1 MATPI
6 ELEVFNKLFASVA
19 EEMGIVLRRSAF
31 SANIKERRDFSCAL
45 FDRQGLLLAQA
56 AHIPVHLGAMPLAMA
71 AAHSGRKW
79 SPGDVVILNDP
90 YKGGTHLP
98 DITLIA
104 PVYCGEPHPLFFVA
118 ARAHHA
124 DVGGIEPGSMPVA
137 TDIRQEGVIIP
148 PTRLVRAGS
157 THHSFLEDFLRQCRS
172 ATERQGDLDAQLAAL
187 RRGSLRLEEL
197 VARHGRERLEEMGA
211 ELLAYSQRAMRRC
224 ISRIPDGIYQWQ
236 DLLDDDGCETEDIA
250 IHLRLTIRD
259 DQVEADFT
267 QSSAQVK
274 GGVNAVRAVT
284 RSALVYVFLCLL
296 DQSYPI
302 NHGCF
307 EPLTLHTRPGTI
319 CDAKFPAPV
328 AAGNVET
335 SQRLVDVL
343 LGALAQAL
351 PGEIPA
357 ASCGSMNNVAIGNP
371 PDSEGLEFTYY
382 ETIGGG
388 MGARRDMDGL
398 DGVHTHMTNTLN
410 TPVEAIEHSYPLLI
424 ETYRL
429 IPGSGGRGRY
439 RGGRGIRRDYR
450 FLAPAR
456 VSLLSERRRHPPPG
470 TRGGEPGRAGENIL
484 FRKKKPQRLP
494 GKVNLEVLVGDLLS
508 IRTPGGGGFGRK
520 KKLPAKRKI

>member
-1 MATPI
+1 MTTPI
-6 ELEVFNKLFASVA
+6 DLEVFNKLFASVA

-45 FDRQGLLLAQA
+45 FDRRGLLLAQA

-71 AAHSGRKW
+71 AVHAARQW
-79 SPGDVVILNDP
+79 RPGDVVILNDP

-104 PVYCGEPHPLFFVA
+104 PVYGGAPQPHFFVA

-148 PTRLVRAGS
+148 PTLLVRGGV
-157 THHSFLEDFLRQCRS
+157 TNQNFLKSFLSLCRT
-172 ATERQGDLDAQLAAL
+172 AEEREGDLAAQLAAL
-187 RRGSLRLEEL
+187 KRGSLRLEEL
-197 VARHGRERLEEMGA
+197 VARHGHSRLDRMGK
-211 ELLAYSQRAMRRC
+211 ELMAYSKRAMRQC
-224 ISRIPDGIYQWQ
+224 ISRIPNGVYEWHDF
-236 DLLDDDGCETEDIA
+236 LDDDGCGAENIA
-250 IHLRLTIRD
+250 IYLRLAVRD
-259 DQVEADFT
+259 REVEADFSR
-267 QSSAQVK
+267 SSPQVK

-284 RSALVYVFLCLL
+284 QSALVYVFLCLL
-296 DQSYPI
+296 DQVYPI

-307 EPLTLHTRPGTI
+307 QPLILRTRPGTI

-351 PGEIPA
+351 PEEIPA
-357 ASCGSMNNVAIGNP
+357 ASCGSMNNVAIGSP
-371 PDSEGLEFTYY
+371 PASDGPMFAYY
-382 ETIGGG
+382 ETIAGG
-388 MGARRDMDGL
+388 MGARPNLDGL

-410 TPVEAIEHSYPLLI
+410 TPVEALEHSYPLRI

-429 IPGSGGRGRY
+429 IPGSGGHGLY

-456 VSLLSERRRHPPPG
+456 VSLLSERRRHSPPG
-470 TRGGEPGRAGENIL
+470 AAGGKPGKVGENIL
-484 FRKKKPQRLP
+484 FRRNKPQRLP
-494 GKVNLEVLVGDLLS
+494 GKVNLEVGAGDLLS
-508 IRTPGGGGFGRK
+508 IRTPGGGGFG
-520 KKLPAKRKI
+520 KREPGRGRE